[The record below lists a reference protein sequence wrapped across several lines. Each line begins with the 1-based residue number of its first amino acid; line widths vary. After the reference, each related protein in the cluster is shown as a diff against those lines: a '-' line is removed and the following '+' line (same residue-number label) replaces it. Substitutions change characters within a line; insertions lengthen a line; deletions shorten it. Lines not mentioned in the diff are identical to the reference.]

1 MITMQ
6 YSVLLVSK
14 HDLALCCLYYVVLLL
29 LFLTNYV
36 CVMLLVLS
44 DTEKCETQRL
54 VGFIIATNR
63 TVPSYHTAMQ

>member
-14 HDLALCCLYYVVLLL
+14 RDLTYCCLYYVVLLL
-29 LFLTNYV
+29 FLLSYV

-54 VGFIIATNR
+54 VGFIIAINR
-63 TVPSYHTAMQ
+63 TVPSYHTATQ

>member
-14 HDLALCCLYYVVLLL
+14 HDLAYCCLYYVVLLL
-29 LFLTNYV
+29 LFITSYV

-44 DTEKCETQRL
+44 DMEKPQTQRL
-54 VGFIIATNR
+54 VGVIIATNR
-63 TVPSYHTAMQ
+63 TVPSYYTAMQ